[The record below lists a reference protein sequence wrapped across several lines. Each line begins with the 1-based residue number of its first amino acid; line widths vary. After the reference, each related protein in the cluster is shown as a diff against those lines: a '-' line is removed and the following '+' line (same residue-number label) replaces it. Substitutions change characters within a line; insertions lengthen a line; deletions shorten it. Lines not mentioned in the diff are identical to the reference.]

1 MLFTLLFWFSW
12 YLIFCLQF
20 SVMSKNGL
28 IIKVNFKIYDATTW
42 LTNNYNTY
50 WRISQEGKAIRQW
63 YLIRNIFF
71 WKNHTQNAMELV
83 IPDQTKLFFNKAA
96 CLRPEACNFIKKET
110 PVFSCE
116 FCKIF
121 QNNVFTEQQW
131 AAAFGLVMPC
141 LNSDLYLISKISGTA
156 LLETIVYYSP
166 LHSLSQE
173 NRKTLLPTFLDTST
187 T

>member
-1 MLFTLLFWFSW
+1 MTFDQK
-12 YLIFCLQF
+12 Y
-20 SVMSKNGL
+20 
-28 IIKVNFKIYDATTW
+28 
-42 LTNNYNTY
+42 
-50 WRISQEGKAIRQW
+50 
-63 YLIRNIFF
+63 FF

-110 PVFSCE
+110 LVFSCE

-121 QNNVFTEQQW
+121 QNTVFTEQQW

-156 LLETIVYYSP
+156 LLETIVCYNP
-166 LHSLSQE
+166 LQSLTGKQKNPSSDIFRHINNITALMCIFSSIL
-173 NRKTLLPTFLDTST
+173 NRS
-187 T
+187 